1 LEVPVLDRPVFE
13 RLFHERRRRALQLMN
28 GLGGYQIGQALLI
41 DRAVLLRQL
50 EALAAGTEFAIEQG
64 RKQRL
69 LDSLEKV
76 WKHRAAAAV
85 RIQVNTDM
93 ADWSL
98 ARLPAGVC
106 LQAGSLHVDF
116 RGAEDLLSKL
126 YELARVVGSDFEAF
140 KSLAGDPHQLKMSWA
155 RGGGICMAPAPCLRE
170 KSGAKIRC
178 VPGINRKDGIL

>member
-1 LEVPVLDRPVFE
+1 MKKTWLLRVSEIRQDLLALEVPVLDRPLFE
-13 RLFHERRRRALQLMN
+13 RLFHVRRRRALQLMN
-28 GLGGYQIGQALLI
+28 SLGGFQAGQALLI

-50 EALAAGTEFAIEQG
+50 ESLQAGTEFAVEQG

-69 LDSLEKV
+69 QDSLETIRRN
-76 WKHRAAAAV
+76 RAAAAV

-98 ARLPAGVC
+98 ARLPAGIC

-126 YELARVVGSDFEAF
+126 YELARVVGSDFETF
-140 KSLAGDPHQLKMSWA
+140 QSLVGDPH
-155 RGGGICMAPAPCLRE
+155 
-170 KSGAKIRC
+170 
-178 VPGINRKDGIL
+178 N